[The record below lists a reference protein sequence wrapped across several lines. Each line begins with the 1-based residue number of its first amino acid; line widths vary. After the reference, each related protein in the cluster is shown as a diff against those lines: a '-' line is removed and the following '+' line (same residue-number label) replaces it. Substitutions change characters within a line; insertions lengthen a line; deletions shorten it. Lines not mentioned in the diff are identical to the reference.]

1 MLIGWDWAAETH
13 AVTVMNAAGEIV
25 TSWTL
30 DHTETGIADTISR
43 LDGFGVPADM
53 PVAIE
58 TSNGLVVDRLLEA
71 GHPVVPI
78 HPNAFNAARPRWGA
92 SGAKSDPGDSWRLAD
107 YLRTD
112 GHRLA
117 RLRPVDE
124 VSRQLQVLSRT
135 RDDHMKAKQAALNQ
149 LSALLDTHWPGPKN
163 LFTGLDREIALEF
176 LDRYPTPESVA
187 RLGEARMGAFLKRH
201 SYSGRRPAAEL
212 LSRLRAAP
220 RTPAGIDPDTLA
232 DTVRAQVQ
240 LIRTLV
246 RTINDLDRAMTA
258 VAASHPKVK
267 LLADLPRIGEGVNLA
282 QILAEVVP
290 ILDKAS
296 TVDQVCAEIGAS
308 PVTRASGTQH
318 VVSFRWTVNTKARK
332 ALATFADNSRHD
344 SAWAADLYRKARARG
359 KRHPQA
365 VRILMRAW
373 LRVIWACW
381 QTGTPYNPDMHGA
394 EQRIAKHTAA

>member
-1 MLIGWDWAAETH
+1 MLVGWDWAAGSH
-13 AVTVMNAAGEIV
+13 AVTVMSDAGEIV
-25 TSWTL
+25 ESWTPA
-30 DHTETGIADTISR
+30 HTETEIADTIRR
-43 LDGFGVPADM
+43 LGQYGNRTEI

-58 TSNGLVVDRLLEA
+58 TPNGLVVDRLLEA

-112 GHRLA
+112 GHRLP
-117 RLRPVDE
+117 RLRPVEE

-135 RDDHMKAKQAALNQ
+135 RDDHMKAKRAAMNQ
-149 LSALLDTHWPGPKN
+149 LAAWLDIHWPGPKN
-163 LFTGLDREIALEF
+163 LFTSLDREIALEF

-187 RLGEARMGAFLKRH
+187 RLGEARMAAFLKRH

-212 LSRLRAAP
+212 LARLKTPP
-220 RTPAGIDPDTLA
+220 RNVNGVDPDILA
-232 DTVRAQVQ
+232 EAVRAQVR

-246 RTINDLDRAMTA
+246 GTISDLNRSMAAA
-258 VAASHPKVK
+258 VSEHPKVK
-267 LLADLPRIGEGVNLA
+267 LLAALPRIGQGVNLA
-282 QILAEVVP
+282 QILAEVAP
-290 ILDKAS
+290 ILDKAA
-296 TVDQVCAEIGAS
+296 TVDQACAEIGAS

-332 ALATFADNSRHD
+332 ALATFADNSRHQ
-344 SAWAADLYRKARARG
+344 SAWAADLYHKARARG

-381 QTGTPYNPDMHGA
+381 HTNTPYNPHQHGA
-394 EQRIAKHTAA
+394 EQRLAKQNAA